1 MKKLFLLALL
11 LPVLSFAQSQFR
23 QLDSLQFR
31 KVVSQ
36 IISDTGIKY
45 QEEVNRQDWDE
56 NNLKFVNP
64 EDKND
69 IFFFE
74 YGCKDKICNL
84 FTVYAKYE
92 RIFPIWKKYSEPNA
106 NKEVLKKKGFKMLVH
121 SSIQNFDKDVWRME
135 L

>member
-1 MKKLFLLALL
+1 MKKLFLLALF

-23 QLDSLQFR
+23 KLDSLQFR

-69 IFFFE
+69 IIFFE
-74 YGCKDKICNL
+74 YSHGSLWNL
-84 FTVYAKYE
+84 NYLYANYD

-106 NKEVLKKKGFKMLVH
+106 DKELLKKKGLKMLNQT
-121 SSIQNFDKDVWRME
+121 SIQKFDRDVWKME

>member
-1 MKKLFLLALL
+1 VKKIFLLALL
-11 LPVLSFAQSQFR
+11 LPVLSFAQSQFHK
-23 QLDSLQFR
+23 LDSLQFR

-36 IISDTGIKY
+36 IISDTGIKF

-69 IFFFE
+69 IIFVE
-74 YGCKDKICNL
+74 YGCKNNICSV
-84 FTVYAKYE
+84 FTVYANYD
-92 RIFPIWKKYSEPNA
+92 RIFPIWKKYSDPA
-106 NKEVLKKKGFKMLVH
+106 ADKESLKKKGLKMLEKG
-121 SSIQNFDKDVWRME
+121 SIQKFDKDVWKME